1 MALRAWMLD
10 CRVARVVLPDELENS
25 RRVRAIACC
34 VIGGGVGQEQGQEE
48 EEDDDEEGA
57 TDGGCLSCS
66 PAAILTNPLMAL
78 KMNFLLGFND
88 YESTNDEQFEV
99 VTAGKCCQ
107 EFDAF
112 EKEAFEAFISR
123 QRPRS
128 EQHSTSTADAS
139 EQTEP
144 GGGIYY
150 PLTSNQQM
158 RVLEVFPG
166 EFDDVLQCK
175 LHVCSIEFAFPTR
188 PSEQPANSLI
198 GYTFTPR
205 TYFAISHATSQPIW
219 YTALSYVWGNS
230 AFVKAMICNG
240 KPFNTTHNLDLALRY
255 TRRTDASVMLWAD
268 QICIN
273 QGDLVEKTQQVLL
286 MDKIYQRAWST
297 LVWLGE
303 EGDNSSD
310 AMDTIGS
317 ISASLRCSMDEKA
330 PDVEDFERLGLPAPE
345 SQQWRE
351 LAKFLAR
358 PWFQRVWI
366 IQEIVLSNS
375 IQFQCGWKTI
385 SWLEINTFAVNFVK
399 HDLTQYLD
407 DPADENSKVG
417 CTRITKIDRLKDYH
431 TTHPFQS
438 GLLNALVEGRGAQAT
453 DPRDKVFAIM
463 GMTAIKINPDYSKSV
478 SEIYLEAARKMVDN
492 SYNNVFSVLC
502 CVDHQQP
509 STFCPS
515 WVPNWSSIGQTTSLG
530 IYGDRQGIYEASRG
544 TRSGSKT
551 KLINDRLCLD
561 GIIFDTTSNIS
572 PLASACLRDL
582 IDPTTRTAQFVLGG
596 MQTTLKNCQPYP
608 SDSGLFNAFW
618 HTLVAGKDGSGIL
631 KAPSTFAEVFSI
643 LLKSANGSFP
653 SMPDQPIS
661 ERRSLS
667 RSQKHTYRQMQI
679 AFEAAVKG
687 RRFGTTSKRYMGLFP
702 AGTKVGD
709 QICVFLGG
717 HIPFVVRPS
726 ETSGAFQLIGECYV
740 HGIMDGEV
748 MKMTDLKREE
758 IQLV

>member
-1 MALRAWMLD
+1 
-10 CRVARVVLPDELENS
+10 
-25 RRVRAIACC
+25 
-34 VIGGGVGQEQGQEE
+34 
-48 EEDDDEEGA
+48 
-57 TDGGCLSCS
+57 
-66 PAAILTNPLMAL
+66 
-78 KMNFLLGFND
+78 MNFLLSFNENF
-88 YESTNDEQFEV
+88 ESTNDEQHEV
-99 VTAGKCCQ
+99 VTAGKCYQ
-107 EFDAF
+107 EFHGL
-112 EKEAFEAFISR
+112 EEEALESFLTR
-123 QRPRS
+123 QRAGT

-150 PLTSNQQM
+150 PLTSDQQM

-166 EFDDVLQCK
+166 EFDDLLQCK

-188 PSEQPANSLI
+188 PLRQSV
-198 GYTFTPR
+198 TTTPR
-205 TYFAISHATSQPIW
+205 TYFVISHATSQPIW

-273 QGDLVEKTQQVLL
+273 QGDLVEKTRQVLL

-330 PDVEDFERLGLPAPE
+330 PDAEDFERLGLPAPE

-375 IQFQCGWKTI
+375 IQLQCGWKTI
-385 SWLEINTFAVNFVK
+385 SWFEISAFAVNFGQ

-407 DPADENSKVG
+407 ENSKAG
-417 CTRITKIDRLKDYH
+417 CTRITNIDRMKDVH
-431 TTHPFQS
+431 AIRGS
-438 GLLNALVEGRGAQAT
+438 ELGLLSALVQGRGAQAT
-453 DPRDKVFAIM
+453 DPRDKVFAMM

-478 SEIYLEAARKMVDN
+478 SEIYLEAARKMVDYN
-492 SYNNVFSVLC
+492 SYDNIFSLLC

-509 STFCPS
+509 STSCPS
-515 WVPNWSSIGQTTSLG
+515 WVPDWSSIGQTSSLG
-530 IYGDRQGIYEASRG
+530 IFGENQKIYEASKG
-544 TRSGSKT
+544 TPKS
-551 KLINDRLCLD
+551 KLIDNRFCLD

-572 PLASACLRDL
+572 SLASPCLRDL
-582 IDPTTRTAQFVLGG
+582 IDPTTRTAQFVLDA

-608 SDSGLFNAFW
+608 LDSGLFNAFW

-643 LLKSANGSFP
+643 LLRSANGSFP
-653 SMPDQPIS
+653 SMPDQPIP

-667 RSQKHTYRQMQI
+667 RSQKHTYRQLQI

-687 RRFGTTSKRYMGLFP
+687 RRFGTTSKQYMGLFP

-748 MKMTDLKREE
+748 MKMTDLEREE